1 MEYIRSVKS
10 NIKGGVDIELG
21 SRTVLVGPN
30 GSGKSSVVQAIQL
43 AADGAVRDGEGRDR
57 IKEYGALARFFP
69 SDSKV
74 LFSTLALSNDTQ
86 RHWEIKKS
94 GTTWKAGRPEMDF
107 EVFFPFEE
115 AKSILAKGDKEIRA
129 WLSDQILG
137 KIDLDSLSTILPE
150 EQAARI
156 THLVRSEGCELDFN
170 VLSAAAKK
178 TATSLR
184 RSATTKEKT
193 VDQLTEG
200 VSTPLTPAQKLA
212 LEERDAELGS
222 ALSNTHERKASDKVA
237 LLNRLDSARAR
248 LQVVETELTAPAAQ
262 ESPDSISP
270 GELALLQQLQQLLVM
285 HVQHFGVDNCM
296 VCRTKD
302 IEENLS
308 KQVAIVEEG
317 LRSSADVRRKSQLEA
332 QRSALQ
338 DEVKT
343 LQEAYDNFVLVDVA
357 PLREE
362 LNQIR
367 NLIAGDIASRRAWD
381 NVKAVNAEVAATR
394 AQADSLVAAAGTLD
408 KVGRKRLKEGLE
420 AFTDEL
426 SHFCPAG
433 VEVGVDL
440 DAGRIGFVRDGQLH
454 TGLSGGEWSALV
466 MALGCYLARNN
477 PSDSVNVLTPDDR
490 GWDPATLGHVMAA
503 VQDYGGQVIIMSTVT
518 PDEWEEDWSVIHLGG
533 EG

>member
-21 SRTVLVGPN
+21 PRTVLVGPN

-69 SDSKV
+69 SGAKV

-115 AKSILAKGDKEIRA
+115 VKSILAKGDKEIRA

-178 TATSLR
+178 KATSLR

-212 LEERDAELGS
+212 LEERAAELGS
-222 ALSNTHERKASDKVA
+222 ALSNTHERTASGKEALFQRIDHKKAS
-237 LLNRLDSARAR
+237 L
-248 LQVVETELTAPAAQ
+248 LQVMENLRALEAAP
-262 ESPDSISP
+262 EGGLSS
-270 GELALLQQLQQLLVM
+270 GELMQVQQLQKLLV
-285 HVQHFGVDNCM
+285 QYFGAANCM
-296 VCRTKD
+296 VCRNKD
-302 IEENLS
+302 IEDALS
-308 KQVAIVEEG
+308 QQVEIVEEG
-317 LRSSADVRRKSQLEA
+317 LRAGTVAQQRLNLQSARDSLSAEIA
-332 QRSALQ
+332 ALQ
-338 DEVKT
+338 G
-343 LQEAYDNFVLVDVA
+343 QYDSYVVA
-357 PLREE
+357 DLSLLREE

-367 NLIAGDIASRRAWD
+367 NLVAGDIASRRAWD

-433 VEVGVDL
+433 VEVGVDI

-466 MALGCYLARNN
+466 MALGCYLARKN

-518 PDEWEEDWSVIHLGG
+518 PDEWAEDWSVIHLGG
-533 EG
+533 EE